1 MPHAEWLSL
10 VEISGPFLTVPVL
23 ENAFPQGLEA
33 VETPRRQR
41 LRAAYDEWREA
52 VDQKDEMLDE
62 LHREWIRLVLNELL
76 EYGEESLVEA
86 DKWSGELPSVS
97 SQDRAGVFKPDW
109 IVRSSAQ
116 EKPRLFVAVLPP
128 DTDFDLIQRSDDWPL
143 SPRERM
149 TLLCRNHGVRLGVMT
164 DGERWML
171 VNAPIGSSSSQ
182 TSWYARLWF
191 QEPVTLK
198 AFQSLLGARRCFGP
212 TKGTLESLLDESL
225 EHQEEV
231 TNTLGEQVRRAVEV
245 LVQCLDKAD
254 ADRNRELLLDVKPE
268 ELYEAGLTVM
278 MRLVFILCAEE
289 RGLLLL
295 GDPTYD
301 SFYAVSTLRSQLEET
316 AELHGP
322 EVLERRHDAWARLL
336 ALFRVVYGGIE
347 HENLRMPAL
356 GGSLFDPDRFPFL
369 EGRAKGTSWR
379 NTAAVPL
386 PIDNRTV
393 MLLLKSLQI
402 LEQFGGGLLL
412 SYRALDVE
420 QIGHV
425 YEGLLEHTVARVQ
438 CVTLGLKGSHDAKN
452 PNVALADLESAR
464 LTGESDLVELLVTVT
479 RRSDNALKRAL
490 SNPIDDSV
498 FSRVVNIC
506 GGNNELTE
514 RIAPFTNLLRTDA
527 WDDPIVYRDNSF
539 MVTLGADR
547 RETGTHYTPKSL
559 TESIVTTTLEPV
571 VYIGPAEG
579 KTREKWKLKS
589 SRAILDLKIC
599 DPAMGSGAFLVQVCR
614 YLAEKLVEAWN
625 NEESTGKVITFD
637 GEVLDELG
645 KKEPMPSQLDERLT
659 IARSL
664 VAERCLYGVDVN
676 PLAVELAKLSIW
688 LVTLSK
694 GRPFGFL
701 DHNLRCGDSLLGIHR
716 LEQLTMLSM
725 DAEPGQQHQLRM
737 FASKI
742 KGAVEEAIELRKRLR
757 ATTIRDIKDVEAMAE
772 LDREMRQKL
781 ESVELIADAMIGE
794 ALRCGG
800 NSRNLELALNSLATM
815 INDFLSGNV
824 NMGDQIADIARNDLA
839 IDLPPGKSPRRPFHW
854 ALEYPEIFENDR
866 QGFSAIIG
874 NPPYMGGRVISS
886 YTGQSY
892 YRALDSIR
900 NNVPGSPDLSVFFLL
915 RAYSLLSPSGCLGY
929 VTTSAIKDT
938 GNKEVGLD
946 QILKN
951 NGIIFF
957 AIPLMAWPGSSAVLV
972 SQFSIA
978 KGSWFGEV
986 ILRDRKVDYI
996 SGSLD
1001 TLQGSEIFAL
1011 KSMRNLKSDGY
1022 KLMGEGFVLNQQ
1034 EMLDIRF
1041 REENP
1046 DEILRPYFGGDDIVE
1061 LPSLEPNRWAIDFE
1075 NKTYEEAKRWPV
1087 SLERVK
1093 QLVKP
1098 FRDRQNG
1105 QIHQDCFWKF
1115 WDMRPKLRQAQSSGI
1130 FYLVMPS
1137 VSKYIVLRRYRGKAI
1152 FNQKTKAIFFSE
1164 YGEFAILQSDIH
1176 DSWARWR
1183 SGSRGITL
1191 SYSTSKSLDTFPF
1204 PNQIDALDSIGRK
1217 YYQTREKIL
1226 SETSIGPTQFYNDIH
1241 NPDKTE
1247 SYIAD
1252 FREIIAS
1259 LTETVL
1265 CAYGWTDIITNHD
1278 FRTVASL
1285 PQHDCIRF
1293 TISESARDEILTR
1306 LIELNH
1312 KRHEEG
1318 DKRKLHS
1325 NHTLKSASSTKSEMH
1340 ESSSQYPSLFDVTS
1354 DHEPTRKNAAQLI
1367 LDFLTISNAWHAKE
1381 TILRESGI
1389 PTNQWQ
1395 SAINMLLA
1403 DGFVERRGE
1412 RRSTRYRAVKWRVSN
1427 ERQTLP

>member
-52 VDQKDEMLDE
+52 VDQKDETLDE
-62 LHREWIRLVLNELL
+62 LHREWIRLVLTEML
-76 EYGEESLVEA
+76 EYGEESLVKA
-86 DKWSGELPSVS
+86 DKWPGELPSVS
-97 SQDRAGVFKPDW
+97 SQDRAGVFNPDW

-171 VNAPIGSSSSQ
+171 VNAPIGSSSSE

-191 QEPVTLK
+191 QEPITLK

-254 ADRNRELLLDVKPE
+254 SDRNRELLPDVEPE

-402 LEQFGGGLLL
+402 LEQSGGGLLL

-438 CVTLGLKGSHDAKN
+438 CVTLGLQGSHNAKN
-452 PNVALADLESAR
+452 PNVALAVLESAR
-464 LTGESDLVELLVTVT
+464 LAGESDLVELLVEVT
-479 RRSDNALKRAL
+479 KRSETALRRAL
-490 SNPIDDSV
+490 SKAIDDSV
-498 FSRVVNIC
+498 FSRVVSIC
-506 GGNNELTE
+506 GGNNELA
-514 RIAPFTNLLRTDA
+514 ICIKPFTNLLRTDA
-527 WDDPIVYRDNSF
+527 WNDPIVYRENSF
-539 MVTLGADR
+539 MITLGADR
-547 RETGTHYTPKSL
+547 RETGTHYTPKNF

-571 VYIGPAEG
+571 VYIGPAEA
-579 KTREKWKLKS
+579 KPREEWKLKS
-589 SRAILDLKIC
+589 SREILDLNIC

-614 YLAEKLVEAWN
+614 YLAEKLVDAWH

-659 IARSL
+659 IARCL

-676 PLAVELAKLSIW
+676 PMAVELAKLSIW
-688 LVTLSK
+688 LVTLAK

-725 DAEPGQQHQLRM
+725 DAKSGQQYQLRM
-737 FASKI
+737 FANKI
-742 KGAVEEAIELRKRLR
+742 KDAVEEAIELRKRLR
-757 ATTIRDIKDVEAMAE
+757 NTTIRDIKDVEAMAE
-772 LDREMRQKL
+772 LDRATRHKL
-781 ESVELIADAMIGE
+781 GSVELIADAMIGE
-794 ALRCGG
+794 ALRCGSS
-800 NSRNLELALNSLATM
+800 SRNLEIALNSLAM
-815 INDFLSGNV
+815 IADDFLCGNE
-824 NMGDQIADIARNDLA
+824 NMDEQIAGIARKDLA
-839 IDLPPGKSPRRPFHW
+839 IDLPPGKSPRKPFHW
-854 ALEYPEIFENDR
+854 ALEFPEVFSHSKE
-866 QGFSAIIG
+866 GFDAIVG
-874 NPPYMGGRVISS
+874 NPPFLGGSRITGSLGTSYRNYLVHFVAKKIGNADLVAYFFLRVSQLISEGSTLGLLSTKTISQGDTREVCLDQLLDEVTVYSASDKVAWPGKAAVVVSILNMYKGKWMADKYLNGKRVDHISSFLSDEHDGVPLKLEANKGCS
-886 YTGQSY
+886 YTGNKLTGMGFIVEENFAADLLSKESKYESVLFKYLNGNDLNGTPTQEPS
-892 YRALDSIR
+892 RWCINFWDWPMEEAIR
-900 NNVPGSPDLSVFFLL
+900 FPDLF
-915 RAYSLLSPSGCLGY
+915 
-929 VTTSAIKDT
+929 
-938 GNKEVGLD
+938 
-946 QILKN
+946 
-951 NGIIFF
+951 
-957 AIPLMAWPGSSAVLV
+957 
-972 SQFSIA
+972 
-978 KGSWFGEV
+978 
-986 ILRDRKVDYI
+986 DR
-996 SGSLD
+996 
-1001 TLQGSEIFAL
+1001 
-1011 KSMRNLKSDGY
+1011 
-1022 KLMGEGFVLNQQ
+1022 
-1034 EMLDIRF
+1034 
-1041 REENP
+1041 
-1046 DEILRPYFGGDDIVE
+1046 
-1061 LPSLEPNRWAIDFE
+1061 
-1075 NKTYEEAKRWPV
+1075 
-1087 SLERVK
+1087 LER
-1093 QLVKP
+1093 LVKP
-1098 FRDRQNG
+1098 VRQGLNS
-1105 QIHQDCFWKF
+1105 KT
-1115 WDMRPKLRQAQSSGI
+1115 
-1130 FYLVMPS
+1130 LV
-1137 VSKYIVLRRYRGKAI
+1137 
-1152 FNQKTKAIFFSE
+1152 
-1164 YGEFAILQSDIH
+1164 
-1176 DSWARWR
+1176 DSWWIHARNRPAMYHAIGRGQRFHRHPRGDWPDHALSR
-1183 SGSRGITL
+1183 VLVISQATKHLTFSFVRNNFLIDQACIVFPYTQYYYFALLSSSIHEAWVRKYSSTLGSSTL
-1191 SYSTSKSLDTFPF
+1191 YYTPSDVFETFPF
-1204 PNQIDALDSIGRK
+1204 PRDISPKERYDEPIMGILTSLETVGKELHDLRLEIMASESIG
-1217 YYQTREKIL
+1217 
-1226 SETSIGPTQFYNDIH
+1226 
-1241 NPDKTE
+1241 
-1247 SYIAD
+1247 
-1252 FREIIAS
+1252 
-1259 LTETVL
+1259 LT
-1265 CAYGWTDIITNHD
+1265 
-1278 FRTVASL
+1278 
-1285 PQHDCIRF
+1285 
-1293 TISESARDEILTR
+1293 
-1306 LIELNH
+1306 
-1312 KRHEEG
+1312 
-1318 DKRKLHS
+1318 
-1325 NHTLKSASSTKSEMH
+1325 
-1340 ESSSQYPSLFDVTS
+1340 
-1354 DHEPTRKNAAQLI
+1354 
-1367 LDFLTISNAWHAKE
+1367 
-1381 TILRESGI
+1381 
-1389 PTNQWQ
+1389 
-1395 SAINMLLA
+1395 
-1403 DGFVERRGE
+1403 
-1412 RRSTRYRAVKWRVSN
+1412 
-1427 ERQTLP
+1427 